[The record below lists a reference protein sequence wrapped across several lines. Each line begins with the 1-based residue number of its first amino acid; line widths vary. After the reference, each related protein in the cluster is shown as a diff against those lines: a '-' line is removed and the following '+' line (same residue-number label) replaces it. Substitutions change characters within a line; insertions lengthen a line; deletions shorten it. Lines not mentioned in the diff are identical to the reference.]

1 MLFKLSLGN
10 IRRSV
15 RDYAIYFFTLLIGV
29 SIFYVFN
36 AIETQTAFITVSSN
50 TKYMI
55 ELMTNMLSAVSV
67 FVSCVLGGLI
77 VYASRFLMRRRN
89 KEFALYMML
98 GMGKGKVS
106 GILLTETLIVGAVS
120 LGAGLLLGVGL
131 SQLMSAFVVSLF
143 DADMTSYRF
152 TFSGGAAVK
161 AVIYFGLIYVVTML
175 FNAGAV
181 GKFKLIDLMRSDK
194 KAEVQKLKNP
204 AVCVVVFILA
214 AAMLGYAYYK
224 VAFDFGSI
232 DEGWK
237 MLVYIAMGAV
247 STFLIFWSVSGM
259 LMRIVMSS
267 KRTYYRGLNSF
278 TFRQIGSRINTM
290 VMSATIICLMLFVTI
305 CMLAAAFSLKKTL
318 DESVEKNAP
327 VDVCVE
333 MMSHESTELD
343 IKEMYAKIGVDI
355 DEYLSEYVEF
365 REYTLYDF
373 KGSDFFGEYIDEA
386 FTGMNE
392 VFIGDVCE
400 TAIHL
405 SDYNKMAELYGLEQL
420 SVADDEYA
428 VAANFGETMRARN
441 IPLSHGNEITIRGR
455 LLKPAYPE
463 CKYGFDMISNT
474 AMNTGILIIPDSL
487 TISSEEQT
495 DGEMQY
501 SLAGSE
507 RIEVTSDGQP
517 GEITLLFLSGN
528 YKAQSKE
535 EKRAVDEIFSESD
548 RELFRV
554 QKGENG
560 EAFGGMVNTRIEIT
574 DSAVGL
580 GAIATFLGLYIGVVF
595 LISCGAILAIK
606 ALSENIDSIPR
617 YDILRKIGA
626 EQRDIDRSL
635 FRQTGIFFLL
645 PLLLAIIHSVFGMK
659 FAMNI
664 LTMFGA
670 AELLPA
676 MLLTSAIILVIYGGY
691 FLITYYCG
699 KVIIRSRS

>member
-29 SIFYVFN
+29 SVFYVFN
-36 AIETQTAFITVSSN
+36 AIETQTAFIIVSQN
-50 TKYMI
+50 TKYI
-55 ELMTNMLSAVSV
+55 VELMNNMLSAVSV

-98 GMGKGKVS
+98 GMSKGKVS
-106 GILLTETLIVGAVS
+106 GILLTETLIVGVVS

-204 AVCVVVFILA
+204 AVCIVVFLIA

-267 KRTYYRGLNSF
+267 KRSYYRGLNSF

-290 VMSATIICLMLFVTI
+290 VLSATIICLMLFVTI

-327 VDVCVE
+327 VDLCVE

-343 IKEMYAKIGVDI
+343 IKEMYSKTGINI

-373 KGSDFFGEYIDEA
+373 TGRDFFGDYFEEA
-386 FTGMNE
+386 SKGMNE
-392 VFIGDVCE
+392 IFVGDVCE
-400 TAIHL
+400 KVIHL
-405 SDYNKMAELYGLEQL
+405 NEYNKMAELYGLEQL
-420 SVADDEYA
+420 SIAEDEYA
-428 VAANFGETMRARN
+428 VVANFGETMRSRN

-455 LLKPAYPE
+455 ALKPAYSE

-474 AMNTGILIIPDSL
+474 AMNTGILIIPDDL
-487 TISSEEQT
+487 YISS
-495 DGEMQY
+495 DKDKGELMY
-501 SLAGSE
+501 YYLA
-507 RIEVTSDGQP
+507 
-517 GEITLLFLSGN
+517 GN
-528 YKAQSKE
+528 YKAQSKA
-535 EKRAVDEIFSESD
+535 EKRETDKIFSESE

-554 QKGENG
+554 QKDGYDESY
-560 EAFGGMVNTRIEIT
+560 GGTVRTRFELL

-645 PLLLAIIHSVFGMK
+645 PLLLAVIHSVFGMK

-699 KVIIRSRS
+699 KGIIRTK